1 MTSQTAQDIDAF
13 HAELDARNALIDE
26 FRATSDWQVDERIR
40 ICRELSKYFAQRS
53 DWQRRHCRSYNWAT
67 SNGVIPK
74 LVGKGLRNGKPA
86 LFGRV
91 SDLHR
96 IARARDELHDFAM
109 LNRFGYEQEYF
120 AGEVLKQQIHAGNTI
135 DASLELAKV
144 ALQTG
149 MAEVKAAA

>member
-1 MTSQTAQDIDAF
+1 MTSQIAKDIDAF
-13 HAELDARNALIDE
+13 QSNIDRRNALIEE

-40 ICRELSKYFAQRS
+40 ICKEIAPLYERRS

-67 SNGVIPK
+67 SNNVIPK
-74 LVGKGLRNGKPA
+74 LVGKGLVNGKPA
-86 LFGRV
+86 LFGRI
-91 SDLHR
+91 SDLQR

-120 AGEVLKQQIHAGNTI
+120 AGEVLKQQISAGNSI
-135 DASLELAKV
+135 EASLELAKV

-149 MAEVKAAA
+149 MAEAA